1 MAADPELRTSVPR
14 RNTVQVSHS
23 SHDGAIAVVVTLDGQ
38 VRDLQLADTVT
49 TRPAAQLAR
58 DILECIH
65 SAQAL
70 FDPGPATR

>member
-1 MAADPELRTSVPR
+1 MAADPDLRTSRPR
-14 RNTVQVSHS
+14 HSTVQVSHS
-23 SHDGAIAVVVTLDGQ
+23 SHDGAISVVVTLDGQ

-58 DILECIH
+58 EILECIH

-70 FDPGPATR
+70 FDPGPAIR

>member
-1 MAADPELRTSVPR
+1 MAADPELRTSLPR
-14 RNTVQVSHS
+14 QSSVQVSHS
-23 SHDGAIAVVVTLDGQ
+23 SHDGAISVVVTLDGQ

>member
-1 MAADPELRTSVPR
+1 MAADPDTRPRARTK
-14 RNTVQVSHS
+14 VQVSHS
-23 SHDGAIAVVVTLDGQ
+23 SHDGAISVVVTLDGQ

-58 DILECIH
+58 DILDLIH

-70 FDPGPATR
+70 FDPPARS

>member
-1 MAADPELRTSVPR
+1 M
-14 RNTVQVSHS
+14 SHS
-23 SHDGAIAVVVTLDGQ
+23 SHDGAISVTVTLDGQ

-49 TRPAAQLAR
+49 NRHAAQLAQ

-70 FDPGPATR
+70 FDLGPATH

>member
-1 MAADPELRTSVPR
+1 MAADPELRMSFPR
-14 RNTVQVSHS
+14 RTNVQVSHS
-23 SHDGAIAVVVTLDGQ
+23 SHDGAISVVVTLDGQ

-49 TRPAAQLAR
+49 TRPATRLAR

>member
-1 MAADPELRTSVPR
+1 MAAEPDLRTSVPR
-14 RNTVQVSHS
+14 RSTVQVSHS
-23 SHDGAIAVVVTLDGQ
+23 SHDGAISVVVSLDGQ
-38 VRDLQLADTVT
+38 VRDLQLADTVSS
-49 TRPAAQLAR
+49 RPAAQLAK